1 MQNILASNTMEALYE
16 KYDRH
21 NDLQILDSYI
31 EYDKKTD
38 DLKYMTYL
46 LRKREDNGT
55 LGDESEWKE
64 YIKVVKLCKVF
75 NVPRELREKK
85 ALMVSQDEF
94 LSAIWSN
101 QIRFITVYCNIPDNT
116 KKVKGFYYLYGIQVI
131 EPLEEESDIYS
142 RFNTDEEKKVL
153 LANYVRKKADQQYA
167 AVIKALRGTFR
178 QAQFLPLTRRETD
191 AVRDVIENAK
201 YMQAIR
207 GLPKTHISA
216 ASGVTT
222 SLEGVTTTPEGIE
235 QNEEFIRTLLHDTY
249 ANIVMAFPISH
260 SDILAWSSRV
270 AREFAQYESQYSGNV
285 THNAGISVPM
295 IFAGNLGNAAGT
307 TQGVTDTTGESL
319 GVSQGTSDNLTRSLG
334 DSQTQSHNMGYS
346 QGMSQGSAD
355 SVSQANSATNATG
368 YSDSHSLANSNGVS
382 SSESYGTTH
391 GTTDTQGVSRS
402 HGVGRSETY
411 AEGRSQGQSV
421 SRSYGESWTNGY
433 THGITNGVTNG
444 TTNGTTH
451 GFSNSFGTT
460 TGDTY
465 GLTQG
470 HTSGHT
476 TGLTNG
482 LTTGT
487 TTGHTTGLTQGHTTG
502 LTQGTSMTIGHTT
515 GNTIGTTTGHT
526 TGLTTGQTISDGTSM
541 SDSTSH
547 SITNGTTH
555 GTSTSRSNSMS
566 QGQSWN
572 AGHTTGTNWT
582 QSTSHGNTISD
593 GYSTSYSHGRSH
605 TEGNTSGNSFGF
617 SNNHNDGSGRTS
629 SASSS
634 WNVGANAEIFSG
646 SLSGSHGEGTTHGNS
661 TNHSDGYG
669 DNYGWTNSHSSSDG
683 TTESW
688 GQGNSHTESSS
699 DTTSRGHGGSNG
711 YSYSRGA
718 TQSYSQGI
726 SNGTTDSTSQSYG
739 TSQGHTSGTSHT
751 VGRSTS
757 NSSSDSVSQ
766 SHSQSSSDSLSRGT
780 TTSTSNSNSVSNSSS
795 DSMSTSRSTS
805 RSTST
810 SNSLSDSLSK
820 SHSQSLSHSN
830 SQGTTNSNSLSRSLS
845 NSHSASQSWSQSHGT
860 TQGLSIGNTVGY
872 TQSHGI
878 GRTVSDSVGETH
890 SRGVSNSSS
899 HSLSNGLTRSQSIG
913 HSVGT
918 TQSTGMGHSAGTGKT
933 TNTGLSESLSDG
945 RGVSR
950 GQTSGTSRGAG
961 NTTTNTTGMTNS
973 RGLSN
978 AASSTMSMGQGLTM
992 SFGPTIGV
1000 SRSYQTFDEEKKLLI
1015 SLLEQQN
1022 LRASLATRMG
1032 AFFVDSYILTQDETT
1047 KVAAAIAARSSF
1059 GGDNEMSTI
1068 QVVDAGDL
1076 APHLLKHASVWVP
1089 CTMKEDTVAIA
1100 DGYFWSTIMLTSE
1113 LAALTH
1119 LPRVETGGIS
1129 TVATNIPPFS
1139 VFANK
1144 NGEIYFGRQIN
1155 YEDGEPNFDFYFSKS
1170 EFMHTLICGG
1180 SGCGKTTSA
1189 VRIAKEVIMKY
1200 KDMKVL
1206 ALDWKNSWR
1215 VLKKFA
1221 TNVKEEFEFY
1231 GLDDTSIR
1239 PIKIN
1244 LYVPPKY
1251 IGFRQWLN
1259 RVNESMC
1266 LGFGFGTK
1274 MYSVL
1279 DSAAMTLF
1287 VLNGIMKVKND
1298 GSVEEVPRAI
1308 VGDAIYNV
1316 TISDV
1321 AKVVRCMKEGKCP
1334 GQQGGG
1340 GKGGSFGQQGGHGKD
1355 NPPRFINDWESDFIL
1370 KLNKLDPVAQ
1380 DYVKKKFSSTGMGMK
1395 DAFDSIL
1402 QKLADFETGTLC
1414 NMYCATNPDECMT
1427 MESFIDG
1434 KRITV
1439 LEGGDLGE
1447 AAKKFIIELISWAV
1461 FLYSKAKKMYEKKVE
1476 KRFFIMEEAH
1486 RIIENPET
1494 GNAPPLGVTEDVFQI
1509 IFNEGREYGLYAMP
1523 IVQSPSLLPPT
1534 IITNCSILI
1543 VHRLGNKDDLDMM
1556 TSELC
1561 RNARLDN
1568 RDVPIWIAK
1577 QPIGQAIVRINN
1589 TIAHQYAEPC
1599 LVQVARCETD
1609 PPSNEEMVFDL
1620 DLPLPEY
1627 MKQAAMND
1635 PYLPRDKI
1643 DEMLKKIYEEY
1654 EAEKKAREDQQAG

>member
-1 MQNILASNTMEALYE
+1 M
-16 KYDRH
+16 
-21 NDLQILDSYI
+21 
-31 EYDKKTD
+31 TD
-38 DLKYMTYL
+38 
-46 LRKREDNGT
+46 
-55 LGDESEWKE
+55 
-64 YIKVVKLCKVF
+64 
-75 NVPRELREKK
+75 
-85 ALMVSQDEF
+85 
-94 LSAIWSN
+94 
-101 QIRFITVYCNIPDNT
+101 
-116 KKVKGFYYLYGIQVI
+116 
-131 EPLEEESDIYS
+131 
-142 RFNTDEEKKVL
+142 
-153 LANYVRKKADQQYA
+153 
-167 AVIKALRGTFR
+167 
-178 QAQFLPLTRRETD
+178 
-191 AVRDVIENAK
+191 
-201 YMQAIR
+201 
-207 GLPKTHISA
+207 
-216 ASGVTT
+216 
-222 SLEGVTTTPEGIE
+222 
-235 QNEEFIRTLLHDTY
+235 
-249 ANIVMAFPISH
+249 
-260 SDILAWSSRV
+260 
-270 AREFAQYESQYSGNV
+270 
-285 THNAGISVPM
+285 
-295 IFAGNLGNAAGT
+295 
-307 TQGVTDTTGESL
+307 
-319 GVSQGTSDNLTRSLG
+319 
-334 DSQTQSHNMGYS
+334 
-346 QGMSQGSAD
+346 
-355 SVSQANSATNATG
+355 
-368 YSDSHSLANSNGVS
+368 
-382 SSESYGTTH
+382 
-391 GTTDTQGVSRS
+391 
-402 HGVGRSETY
+402 
-411 AEGRSQGQSV
+411 
-421 SRSYGESWTNGY
+421 
-433 THGITNGVTNG
+433 
-444 TTNGTTH
+444 
-451 GFSNSFGTT
+451 
-460 TGDTY
+460 
-465 GLTQG
+465 
-470 HTSGHT
+470 
-476 TGLTNG
+476 
-482 LTTGT
+482 
-487 TTGHTTGLTQGHTTG
+487 
-502 LTQGTSMTIGHTT
+502 
-515 GNTIGTTTGHT
+515 
-526 TGLTTGQTISDGTSM
+526 
-541 SDSTSH
+541 
-547 SITNGTTH
+547 
-555 GTSTSRSNSMS
+555 
-566 QGQSWN
+566 
-572 AGHTTGTNWT
+572 
-582 QSTSHGNTISD
+582 
-593 GYSTSYSHGRSH
+593 
-605 TEGNTSGNSFGF
+605 
-617 SNNHNDGSGRTS
+617 
-629 SASSS
+629 
-634 WNVGANAEIFSG
+634 
-646 SLSGSHGEGTTHGNS
+646 
-661 TNHSDGYG
+661 
-669 DNYGWTNSHSSSDG
+669 
-683 TTESW
+683 
-688 GQGNSHTESSS
+688 
-699 DTTSRGHGGSNG
+699 
-711 YSYSRGA
+711 
-718 TQSYSQGI
+718 
-726 SNGTTDSTSQSYG
+726 
-739 TSQGHTSGTSHT
+739 
-751 VGRSTS
+751 
-757 NSSSDSVSQ
+757 
-766 SHSQSSSDSLSRGT
+766 
-780 TTSTSNSNSVSNSSS
+780 
-795 DSMSTSRSTS
+795 
-805 RSTST
+805 
-810 SNSLSDSLSK
+810 
-820 SHSQSLSHSN
+820 SQSLSHS
-830 SQGTTNSNSLSRSLS
+830 LS
-845 NSHSASQSWSQSHGT
+845 NSHSISNSYSQSHGV
-860 TQGLSIGNTVGY
+860 TQGLSVGRTLGY

-878 GRTVSDSVGETH
+878 GHTVSDSIGQTH
-890 SRGVSNSSS
+890 SHGISQSQS
-899 HSLSNGLTRSQSIG
+899 HSTSNGLTRSQSLG

-918 TQSTGMGHSAGTGKT
+918 TQSTGHGYSAGTGKT
-933 TNTGLSESLSDG
+933 QNVGLSESLSDG

-950 GQTSGTSRGAG
+950 GTTNSTARGTG
-961 NTTTNTTGMTNS
+961 NTTTNTHGMTNS

-978 AASSTMSMGQGLTM
+978 AASNTMTMGQGLTM

-1022 LRASLATRMG
+1022 TRASLASRMG

-1047 KVAAAIAARSSF
+1047 KIAAAIAARSSF

-1076 APHLLKHASVWVP
+1076 APHMLKHASVWDP

-1279 DSAAMTLF
+1279 DSAAMALF
-1287 VLNGIMKVKND
+1287 VLYGIMKVKDD

-1308 VGDAIYNV
+1308 VGDKIYKV

-1321 AKVVRCMKEGKCP
+1321 AKVVRFMKLGKCP
-1334 GQQGGG
+1334 GETGKQG
-1340 GKGGSFGQQGGHGKD
+1340 
-1355 NPPRFINDWESDFIL
+1355 NNWE
-1370 KLNKLDPVAQ
+1370 LNFVAQ
-1380 DYVKKKFSSTGMGMK
+1380 MSSLDDVSKEYIKEKFSSTGMGMK

-1414 NMYCATNPDECMT
+1414 SMYCATDPSECMT
-1427 MESFIDG
+1427 MESLIDG

-1447 AAKKFIIELISWAV
+1447 AAKKFIIELMSWGV

-1556 TSELC
+1556 TAELC

-1589 TIAHQYAEPC
+1589 TVAHQYAEPC

-1643 DEMLKKIYEEY
+1643 DEILKKIFDDYRKDYGET
-1654 EAEKKAREDQQAG
+1654 AC

>member
-1 MQNILASNTMEALYE
+1 MEALYE

-38 DLKYMTYL
+38 NLEYMTYL
-46 LRKREDNGT
+46 LRKREDNGIR
-55 LGDESEWKE
+55 GEESEWKE

-94 LSAIWSN
+94 LSALWSN

-131 EPLEEESDIYS
+131 EPLEEETDVYS
-142 RFNTDEEKKVL
+142 RFNTDTEKKVL
-153 LANYVRKKADQQYA
+153 LANYVRKKADQQYK

-191 AVRDVIENAK
+191 AIREVIENAK

-207 GLPKTHISA
+207 GIPKTHISA
-216 ASGVTT
+216 ASGITT
-222 SLEGVTTTPEGIE
+222 SLDGVTTTPEGVE

-260 SDILAWSSRV
+260 NDILAWSSRV
-270 AREFAQYESQYSGNV
+270 AREFAQYESQYSGNISQ
-285 THNAGISVPM
+285 NAGISVPM

-319 GVSQGTSDNLTRSLG
+319 GVSQGTSDNITHSLG
-334 DSQTQSHNMGYS
+334 DSQSQSHNLGYS
-346 QGMSQGSAD
+346 QGQSQGSAD
-355 SVSQANSATNATG
+355 SISQANSSTNAMG
-368 YSDSHSLANSNGVS
+368 YSDSHSLANSNGIS
-382 SSESYGTTH
+382 NSESYGNTH
-391 GTTDTQGVSRS
+391 GTTDTEGVSRS
-402 HGVGRSETY
+402 HATGRSETY

-421 SRSYGESWTNGY
+421 SRSYGQSWTNGY
-433 THGITNGVTNG
+433 THGITNGVTSG
-444 TTNGTTH
+444 TTNGLTH
-451 GFSNSFGTT
+451 GTSSTLGTT

-465 GLTQG
+465 GTTQG
-470 HTSGHT
+470 HTVGNTYGTTQGHT
-476 TGLTNG
+476 VGNTYGTTTG
-482 LTTGT
+482 TTYGT
-487 TTGHTTGLTQGHTTG
+487 TTGHTTGQ
-502 LTQGTSMTIGHTT
+502 SV
-515 GNTIGTTTGHT
+515 
-526 TGLTTGQTISDGTSM
+526 SDGYSQ
-541 SDSTSH
+541 SQSISH
-547 SITNGTTH
+547 SVSDGTTH

-566 QGQSWN
+566 AGQSWN
-572 AGHTTGTNWT
+572 LGHSVGSNWT
-582 QSTSHGNTISD
+582 QSTSYGNTVTDGTSSSYNFGKSNSVSVND
-593 GYSTSYSHGRSH
+593 GNSWNFGNSGNNGYSTNSGTSTGYDGKITGGPISAG
-605 TEGNTSGNSFGF
+605 GNKGYHQSFGDTF
-617 SNNHNDGSGRTS
+617 SQGTS
-629 SASSS
+629 Y
-634 WNVGANAEIFSG
+634 GFG
-646 SLSGSHGEGTTHGNS
+646 GSHGTS
-661 TNHSDGYG
+661 TSNGI
-669 DNYGWTNSHSSSDG
+669 
-683 TTESW
+683 TESW
-688 GQGNSHTESSS
+688 GQGSTHSVASSETNSY
-699 DTTSRGHGGSNG
+699 GHGGSEG
-711 YSYSRGA
+711 YTYGHGA
-718 TQSYSQGI
+718 SQSYSQGI
-726 SNGTTDSTSQSYG
+726 SNGTTDSTSHSTG
-739 TSQGHTSGTSHT
+739 TSQGQTNGISHSVGHTT
-751 VGRSTS
+751 
-757 NSSSDSVSQ
+757 SDSVSQ
-766 SHSQSSSDSLSRGT
+766 SRSQSLSQSHSQSASDSLSQ
-780 TTSTSNSNSVSNSSS
+780 SHSQ
-795 DSMSTSRSTS
+795 
-805 RSTST
+805 
-810 SNSLSDSLSK
+810 SLSDSLSN
-820 SHSQSLSHSN
+820 SHSQSLSHSASN
-830 SQGTTNSNSLSRSLS
+830 GTTNSQSLSRSLS
-845 NSHSASQSWSQSHGT
+845 NSHSASQSWSQSHGVT
-860 TQGLSIGNTVGY
+860 EGLSVGNTVGY
-872 TQSHGI
+872 TQSHGV

-890 SRGVSNSSS
+890 SRGISHSTS

-918 TQSTGMGHSAGTGKT
+918 TQSTGAGHTAGTGKT
-933 TNTGLSESLSDG
+933 MNTGLSESLSDG

-950 GQTSGTSRGAG
+950 GTTSSVGRGTG

-973 RGLSN
+973 RGVSN
-978 AASSTMSMGQGLTM
+978 AASSTMSLGQGLTM

-1022 LRASLATRMG
+1022 LRASLASRMG

-1047 KVAAAIAARSSF
+1047 KIAAAIAARDSF

-1068 QVVDAGDL
+1068 QVIDAGSL
-1076 APHLLKHASVWVP
+1076 APHLLKHASVWDP

-1259 RVNESMC
+1259 RVNESLC

-1287 VLNGIMKVKND
+1287 VLNGIMHVKDD
-1298 GSVEEVPRAI
+1298 GSVEEVPRAV
-1308 VGDAIYNV
+1308 VGNDIYNV
-1316 TISDV
+1316 TLSDV
-1321 AKVVRCMKEGKCP
+1321 AKVVRCMKAGKCP
-1334 GQQGGG
+1334 GE
-1340 GKGGSFGQQGGHGKD
+1340 GKGA
-1355 NPPRFINDWESDFIL
+1355 INNWEADFMA
-1370 KLNKLDPVAQ
+1370 KKGKLDSVAQ
-1380 DYVKKKFSSTGMGMK
+1380 EYIREKFAGTGMGMK

-1461 FLYSKAKKMYEKKVE
+1461 FLYSKAKKIYEKKVE

-1543 VHRLGNKDDLDMM
+1543 VHRLGNKDDLEMM
-1556 TSELC
+1556 TIELC

-1589 TIAHQYAEPC
+1589 TLAHQYSEPC

-1635 PYLPRDKI
+1635 PYLPREKLDA
-1643 DEMLKKIYEEY
+1643 MLKEIYDDYEKERKERRDEE
-1654 EAEKKAREDQQAG
+1654 KATG